1 MAEAKHTLYGVVLAL
16 ACSSVHVPA
25 GPPAKA
31 KHTVWFGSPRAPAGA
46 VQTSFRDRSAVHR
59 IGARLL
65 RSQTA
70 AAKLCLDRRC
80 AERSRSLPV
89 PVRADWSSAP
99 AGAEHERQTTRYERV
114 TAAGSEAFDLCASAG
129 KPCSRGPADRSFG
142 AARVATTSRARLC
155 TAGGEPNHALRARGG
170 RPASEALGRTRGEA
184 LLVRAG
190 GSILGAARVATTSR
204 ARLCTAVR
212 RRNQTTRFERVA
224 VAQPS
229 EALGS
234 ARGGAL
240 LVRAGESILGAVGP
254 SNETDRD
261 AQAAAS
267 PRVRR
272 RGRCGRG
279 PRRCRPKP
287 LEKSQAGGSRAPGR
301 WTPPTHLPACRQSE
315 VSSPI

>member
-1 MAEAKHTLYGVVLAL
+1 MWLRCGPRAL
-16 ACSSVHVPA
+16 LQQRARPCR
-25 GPPAKA
+25 PPCESQT
-31 KHTVWFGSPRAPAGA
+31 HRVVWFSSSSCRSGADLVPRPLRGA
-46 VQTSFRDRSAVHR
+46 R

-80 AERSRSLPV
+80 AERSRTLPV
-89 PVRADWSSAP
+89 PVPADWSSAP

-190 GSILGAARVATTSR
+190 
-204 ARLCTAVR
+204 
-212 RRNQTTRFERVA
+212 
-224 VAQPS
+224 
-229 EALGS
+229 
-234 ARGGAL
+234 
-240 LVRAGESILGAVGP
+240 ESILGAVGP

-315 VSSPI
+315 LSSPI